1 MKYKCKNIL
10 FQLRQLFLKSPDKPD
25 KRLFVTIIDVKN
37 RKPRNKIDKTLF
49 VISITDIYEF
59 T

>member
-10 FQLRQLFLKSPDKPD
+10 FQLRQQFLKSPDKPD
-25 KRLFVTIIDVKN
+25 KRLSVTIIDVKN

-49 VISITDIYEF
+49 IISIIGIYEF